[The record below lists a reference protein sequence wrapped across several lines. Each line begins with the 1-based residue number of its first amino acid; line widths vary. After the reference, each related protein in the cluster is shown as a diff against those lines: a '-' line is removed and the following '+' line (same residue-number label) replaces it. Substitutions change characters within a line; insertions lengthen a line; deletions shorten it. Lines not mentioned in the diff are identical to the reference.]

1 MLESRDMMDS
11 INYIRDY
18 LYNNDLKMA
27 VIRDKKVIA
36 TSKDRGIKPIF
47 DVYTMNHS
55 LLKDSYVA
63 DRVIGKAAAI
73 FLIHGKIKGLYTD
86 LISDVAM
93 DVLEEAGIEVEYK
106 KKVPFILNR
115 EGNDLCPIES
125 IARKSDNINDLISGI
140 EEFFIKVGMIKNEK

>member
-1 MLESRDMMDS
+1 MNS

-47 DVYTMNHS
+47 DVYTTNHS